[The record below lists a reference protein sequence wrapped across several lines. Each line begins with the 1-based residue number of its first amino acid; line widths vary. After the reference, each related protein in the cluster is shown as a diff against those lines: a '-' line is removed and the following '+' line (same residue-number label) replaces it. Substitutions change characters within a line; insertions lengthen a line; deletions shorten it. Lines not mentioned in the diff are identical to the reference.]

1 MARSSWSSTRRMFDK
16 VLIANRG
23 EVALRIHRA
32 CREMGI
38 RTVAVHSEVDTNAMH
53 VRLADES
60 VCIGP
65 APARDSYL
73 NVPAILAAAEI
84 TGADAIHPGYGFLS
98 ENSRFAEI
106 IEEHGITFI
115 GPGSEHIRLMGDKM
129 AARNKARDLGIPVLP
144 GSDGVVRDAVEAA
157 AIARE
162 IGYPVLLKAASG
174 GGGRGISLV
183 EDDSDMEAIFAR
195 SRRESEAAFGDGSL
209 YVEKFLANPRH
220 IEIQVAG
227 DLEGRVVHLGERDCS
242 VQRRH
247 QKIVEEAPSPA
258 LNAGQRLAIG
268 ELVVDAMV
276 RLGYRNLGTVEFLY
290 EDGLFHFIEMNTRL
304 QVEHPVTEM
313 VTGIDLVREQ
323 ICLSSGAPLSFSQD
337 DVTMTGH
344 AIECRINAESPFS
357 FMPSPGRVTTY
368 HAPGGMSVRID
379 SALYSGYTVPPTYD
393 NLIAKLVVCG
403 RNRNESMMRLRRALE
418 EFAIDGIETTIPL
431 HQALLGNQD
440 FANGHYDVTWLERFL
455 ASAT

>member
-1 MARSSWSSTRRMFDK
+1 MFDK

-183 EDDSDMEAIFAR
+183 EDDSNMEAIFAR

-357 FMPSPGRVTTY
+357 FMPSPGQVTTY

-455 ASAT
+455 ACAT

>member
-1 MARSSWSSTRRMFDK
+1 
-16 VLIANRG
+16 
-23 EVALRIHRA
+23 
-32 CREMGI
+32 MGI

-73 NVPAILAAAEI
+73 NVPAILAAAEV

-106 IEEHGITFI
+106 VEEHGITFI
-115 GPGSEHIRLMGDKM
+115 GPSSEHIRLMGDKM

-144 GSDGVVRDAVEAA
+144 GSDGVVRDAVEAT

-183 EDDSDMEAIFAR
+183 EDDSRMEAIFAR

-209 YVEKFLANPRH
+209 YVEKFLTNPRH

-227 DLEGRVVHLGERDCS
+227 DLEGNVVHLGERDCS

-268 ELVVDAMV
+268 ELVVNAMTS
-276 RLGYRNLGTVEFLY
+276 LGYRNLGTVEFLY
-290 EDGLFHFIEMNTRL
+290 EDGAFHFIEMNTRL

-323 ICLSSGAPLSFSQD
+323 IRLSSGAPLSFRQD

-357 FMPSPGRVTTY
+357 FMPSPGQVTTY

-418 EFAIDGIETTIPL
+418 EFAIGGIETTIPL
-431 HQALLGNQD
+431 HQVLLGNQD

>member
-1 MARSSWSSTRRMFDK
+1 MFDK

-73 NVPAILAAAEI
+73 NVPAILAAAEV
-84 TGADAIHPGYGFLS
+84 TGANAIHPGYGFLS

-106 IEEHGITFI
+106 VEEHGITFI

-144 GSDGVVRDAVEAA
+144 GSEGVVRDAAEAA

-162 IGYPVLLKAASG
+162 IGYPVLLKAAAG

-183 EDDSDMEAIFAR
+183 EDDSTMEAVFAR

-209 YVEKFLANPRH
+209 YVEKFLTNPRH

-258 LNAGQRLAIG
+258 LNAGQRRAIG
-268 ELVVDAMV
+268 ELVVDAMT

-290 EDGLFHFIEMNTRL
+290 EDGSFHFIEMNTRL

-323 ICLSSGAPLSFSQD
+323 IRLSSGAPLSFSQE

-357 FMPSPGRVTTY
+357 FMPSPGQVTTY

-455 ASAT
+455 GSTT

>member
-1 MARSSWSSTRRMFDK
+1 MFDK

-162 IGYPVLLKAASG
+162 IGFPVLLKAASG

-183 EDDSDMEAIFAR
+183 EDDSNMEAIFAR
-195 SRRESEAAFGDGSL
+195 TRRESEAAFGDGSL

-276 RLGYRNLGTVEFLY
+276 RLGYQNLGTVEFLY
-290 EDGLFHFIEMNTRL
+290 EDGSFHFIEMNTRL

-357 FMPSPGRVTTY
+357 FMPSPGQVTTY

>member
-1 MARSSWSSTRRMFDK
+1 MFDK

-323 ICLSSGAPLSFSQD
+323 ICLSSGAPLSFNQD

-418 EFAIDGIETTIPL
+418 EFAIDGSETTIPL